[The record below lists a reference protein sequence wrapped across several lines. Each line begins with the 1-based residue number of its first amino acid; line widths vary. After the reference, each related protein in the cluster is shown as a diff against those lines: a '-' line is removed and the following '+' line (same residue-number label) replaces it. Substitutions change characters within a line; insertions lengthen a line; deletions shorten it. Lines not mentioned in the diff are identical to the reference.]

1 MSLKKNI
8 SLDRNN
14 KIIVRRSVWFIQSI
28 SSYYFFDDR
37 VKRDRVKNDSA
48 KSDKAKRIK
57 SSDRIEKSSTI
68 IK

>member
-1 MSLKKNI
+1 MCGLYKAF
-8 SLDRNN
+8 LR
-14 KIIVRRSVWFIQSI
+14 IIF
-28 SSYYFFDDR
+28 YDDR

-57 SSDRIEKSSTI
+57 SSDRIVKSSTI

>member
-1 MSLKKNI
+1 MFGLYKAFI
-8 SLDRNN
+8 R
-14 KIIVRRSVWFIQSI
+14 IIF
-28 SSYYFFDDR
+28 YDDR

-57 SSDRIEKSSTI
+57 SSDRIVKSSTI

>member
-1 MSLKKNI
+1 MYKAFL
-8 SLDRNN
+8 R
-14 KIIVRRSVWFIQSI
+14 IIF
-28 SSYYFFDDR
+28 YDDR

-57 SSDRIEKSSTI
+57 SSDRIVKSSTI

>member
-1 MSLKKNI
+1 MFGLYKAF
-8 SLDRNN
+8 LR
-14 KIIVRRSVWFIQSI
+14 IIF
-28 SSYYFFDDR
+28 YDDR

-48 KSDKAKRIK
+48 KSDKAKITK

>member
-1 MSLKKNI
+1 MLGLYKAF
-8 SLDRNN
+8 LR
-14 KIIVRRSVWFIQSI
+14 IIF
-28 SSYYFFDDR
+28 YDDR

-57 SSDRIEKSSTI
+57 SRDRIVKRSTI

>member
-1 MSLKKNI
+1 MFVLYKAF
-8 SLDRNN
+8 LR
-14 KIIVRRSVWFIQSI
+14 IIF
-28 SSYYFFDDR
+28 YDDR

-57 SSDRIEKSSTI
+57 SSDRIVKSSTI

>member
-14 KIIVRRSVWFIQSI
+14 KIIVRRSVWFIQSFLRI
-28 SSYYFFDDR
+28 IFYDDR

-57 SSDRIEKSSTI
+57 SSDRIVKSSTI

>member
-1 MSLKKNI
+1 MFGLCKAF
-8 SLDRNN
+8 LR
-14 KIIVRRSVWFIQSI
+14 IIF
-28 SSYYFFDDR
+28 YDDR

-48 KSDKAKRIK
+48 KSDKAKRTK

>member
-1 MSLKKNI
+1 MFGLYKAY
-8 SLDRNN
+8 LR
-14 KIIVRRSVWFIQSI
+14 IIF
-28 SSYYFFDDR
+28 YDDR

-57 SSDRIEKSSTI
+57 SSDRIVKSSTI

>member
-1 MSLKKNI
+1 MFGLYKAF
-8 SLDRNN
+8 LR
-14 KIIVRRSVWFIQSI
+14 IIF
-28 SSYYFFDDR
+28 YDDR

-57 SSDRIEKSSTI
+57 SSDRIVKSITI